1 MIARSG
7 RCPLYRRFMIRHILL
22 VKARPDATD
31 DLLTAF
37 GAIAALVGRLPGLLA
52 VSSGP
57 SRSPEDLER
66 GYTHGLVADFAD
78 RDALLRYAD
87 DPDHRAAGAVIT
99 GAAADGREGLLVVD
113 LVMD

>member
-1 MIARSG
+1 
-7 RCPLYRRFMIRHILL
+7 MIRHILL
-22 VKARPDATD
+22 VRARPDATD

-37 GAIAALVGRLPGLLA
+37 ADIAALQGRLTGLLA

-78 RDALLRYAD
+78 HDALRRYAD
-87 DPDHRAAGAVIT
+87 DPDHRLAGAAIT
-99 GAAADGREGLLVVD
+99 TAATDGRDGLLVVD
-113 LVMD
+113 LEL